1 MKAISYSI
9 FRGDCEEFEFKAYL
23 RGLYFN
29 FRMNELIYPDWKMC
43 LHVEEKVYK
52 EHLDYIVK
60 LTRLFDVDMIVLE
73 SAPLCQMMLWRMYP
87 IYSGMYN
94 NYTHVL
100 CRDSD
105 ALTTYR
111 EAKMIHLWALNTA
124 VNTGA
129 SLMCIWDNPSHA
141 GLMGG
146 MTAFKSEA
154 IRHHFPT
161 FSSLVKGFDLN
172 KRGSDQN
179 LLNQR
184 VYPLFK
190 DRILFEDHR
199 TDYNKTGVFEPKT
212 NLPGVDGK
220 LWESNLCTSFI
231 GSAGFNEL
239 ETLRFFKRF
248 DKRDFTVFEKEFIN
262 ICYWAQ

>member
-43 LHVEEKVYK
+43 LHIEKKVYDQYS
-52 EHLDYIVK
+52 DYFEWLHK
-60 LTRLFDVDMIVLE
+60 AFQVDMLFFD
-73 SAPLCQMMLWRMYP
+73 SAPLCEMMLWRMKP
-87 IYSGMYN
+87 VFCNSF
-94 NYTHVL
+94 THVI

-111 EAKMIHLWALNTA
+111 EAKMVHHWAS
-124 VNTGA
+124 NTGVPI
-129 SLMCIWDNPSHA
+129 MCIWDNPSHS

-146 MTAFKSEA
+146 MTGFRSDV
-154 IRHHFPT
+154 IREHFPT
-161 FSSLVKGFDLN
+161 FSSLVKGFDLS

-190 DRILFEDHR
+190 DRIIFEDYR
-199 TDYNKTGVFEPKT
+199 TDYNKMGYCQQGTI
-212 NLPGVDGK
+212 PGVDSK

-248 DKRDFTVFEKEFIN
+248 DKRDFSVFEKKFSN